1 MSVDI
6 VYNAA
11 LLFTM
16 AFFYDA
22 IVLRREFGDT
32 RLEQVVVGAGL
43 AVISVSVMT
52 AAFEVQDGVIL
63 DTRSVLLSTSAV
75 FFGPI
80 PAIIGAAA
88 AAGYRIHQG
97 GAGAPTGVAVILAT
111 TACGIAWR
119 ARVRDRLDRIGW
131 WELIAF
137 GVVTHLV
144 MLLMFFVVGFEGS
157 GEVAREIAPTVLL
170 VYPLAVA
177 LLGISLG
184 DRIRRVRLSEE
195 LTEREERF
203 RSLFEQP
210 SVAMFLVDP
219 SDGAFIDVND
229 AAARLYGW
237 SRAELRSM
245 RIADVDIAEPEDID
259 RAVTDAQLG
268 DRLIFVRPHR
278 IASGEVREMEVLTGP
293 IRIEGRDLLHSIV
306 RDVTE
311 RVRTERAL
319 QEADEQLRVLLD
331 EAETSRRI
339 LAESLAELQKLT
351 RAVDQSPAS
360 VVITDLDGSIL
371 YVNRKFTEI
380 TGYAFEEVHGQNPRL
395 LKSGLTPAT
404 TYDELWAN
412 VSNGHEWRGELHNR
426 AKDGRLFW
434 ERVVI
439 SPIVDGEGSVTSYV
453 AVKEDITTERA
464 LEEQLHQAMKMEAV
478 GRLAGGV
485 AHDFNNKLQVI
496 LGYADLVRDALPA
509 GSAEQHALDQIR
521 EAASQSAALTRQLL
535 AFARRQPVQPE
546 VIDLATT
553 VEGMLTMLRRLI
565 GDDVE
570 LVWQT
575 AADLWPVRIDPAQID
590 QVLANV
596 TINARDAMPHG
607 GRLEIVAHNVVLE
620 ELSVDEAATAKP
632 GDFVLLE
639 ITDTGEGMD
648 AELLGSVFEPFF
660 TTKEQGRGTGLGLA
674 IVYGA
679 VTQSHGVIRVASTPG
694 VGTTFRIY
702 LPRSTDRPDAASG
715 SEDGRGNGDETV
727 LVVEDEPG
735 VLHLAAGILRR
746 HGYTVLTAPD
756 GPTAVA
762 LVDRRVA
769 SGDGHIDLLLTD
781 LAMPEMNGHEL
792 YHALLD
798 RIPDLPVVYMSG
810 YTIEVIGRV
819 DETDTDESHHI
830 ELLSKP
836 FTADELTGHVRS
848 VLDSVS

>member
-16 AFFYDA
+16 AFLYDA
-22 IVLRREFGDT
+22 IVLRREFGDG

-43 AVISVSVMT
+43 AVISISVMT
-52 AAFEVQDGVIL
+52 AAFEVQEGVIL
-63 DTRSVLLSTSAV
+63 DTRSVLLSTAAV

-80 PAIIGAAA
+80 SAIIGALAA
-88 AAGYRIHQG
+88 AAYRVYQG

-111 TACGIAWR
+111 TACGLLWR
-119 ARVRDRLDRIGW
+119 RWVHQRLDRIGW

-144 MLLMFFVVGFEGS
+144 MLSMFVIVGFDGS
-157 GEVAREIAPTVLL
+157 LEVAREIAPTVLL

-177 LLGISLG
+177 LLGVSLG
-184 DRIRRVRLSEE
+184 DRIRRVHLTEE
-195 LTEREERF
+195 LAEREERF
-203 RSLFEQP
+203 RTLFEQP
-210 SVAMFLVDP
+210 GVAMFLIDP
-219 SDGAFIDVND
+219 VAGSVLDVNE
-229 AAARLYGW
+229 AGSRLYGW
-237 SRAELRSM
+237 DRATLRTMRLQDLEESTPDELRS
-245 RIADVDIAEPEDID
+245 ALDH
-259 RAVTDAQLG
+259 AQ
-268 DRLIFVRPHR
+268 DSSQRTFVRR
-278 IASGEVREMEVLTGP
+278 VRTGTGEVRDMEIMTGP
-293 IRIEGRDLLHSIV
+293 IHIDGRDLLHSV
-306 RDVTE
+306 VQDVTE

-319 QEADEQLRVLLD
+319 QGAHAQLQELLE
-331 EAETSRRI
+331 EAERSRQV
-339 LAESLAELQKLT
+339 LAASLQDLQQLT

-360 VVITDLDGSIL
+360 VVITDLEGNIQ

-380 TGYAFEEVHGQNPRL
+380 TGYTFEEVHGRNPRV
-395 LKSGLTPAT
+395 LKSGETPAS
-404 TYDELWAN
+404 TYDDLWSAI
-412 VSNGHEWRGELHNR
+412 SSGREWSGELHNR

-439 SPIVDGEGSVTSYV
+439 SPIVDGAGQVASYV
-453 AVKEDITTERA
+453 AVKEDVTRERE
-464 LEEQLHQAMKMEAV
+464 LEEQLHHAQKMEAV

-496 LGYADLVRDALPA
+496 LGYADLVRDSMPA
-509 GSAEQHALDQIR
+509 GSPEQQALDQIR

-553 VEGMLTMLRRLI
+553 IEGMLTMLRRLI
-565 GDDVE
+565 GDEIE
-570 LVWQT
+570 LVWHT
-575 AADLWPVRIDPAQID
+575 AADLWPVRIDPAQVD
-590 QVLANV
+590 QILANLTV
-596 TINARDAMPHG
+596 NARDAMPQG
-607 GRLEIVAHNVVLE
+607 GRLEIVARNVVLE
-620 ELSVDEAATAKP
+620 EITVDEASTAKP
-632 GDFVLLE
+632 GPFVLVE
-639 ITDTGEGMD
+639 ITDTGEGMEP
-648 AELLGSVFEPFF
+648 ELLASVFEPFF

-702 LPRSTDRPDAASG
+702 LPRSSEGPDTVEETDEAR
-715 SEDGRGNGDETV
+715 GRGHETV

-746 HGYTVLTAPD
+746 HGYTVLTAAD
-756 GPTAVA
+756 GRAA
-762 LVDRRVA
+762 MDLVDARQA
-769 SGDGHIDLLLTD
+769 SGDGHLDLLLTD

-792 YHALLD
+792 ARALRRRL
-798 RIPDLPVVYMSG
+798 PDLPVLYMSG
-810 YTIEVIGRV
+810 YTIDVIGRV
-819 DETDTDESHHI
+819 DETDTAEDERI

-836 FTADELTGHVRS
+836 FTAEELTAHVRA
-848 VLDSVS
+848 VLDGAA